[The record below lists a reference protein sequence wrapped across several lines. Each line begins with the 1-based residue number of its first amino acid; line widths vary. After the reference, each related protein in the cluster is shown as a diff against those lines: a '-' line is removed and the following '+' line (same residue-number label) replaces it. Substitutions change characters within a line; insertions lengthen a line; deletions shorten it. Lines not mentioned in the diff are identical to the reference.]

1 MSCGPGAAFGKIII
15 KMITDISKMTVNLD
29 VAVDVLI
36 EKVKQEAVKAAIAAA
51 EEAAQPLKYEG
62 SADRYN
68 TVYLDL
74 LDQNNYYDAQGE
86 SQWNLPFQI
95 PSYLGGEY

>member
-36 EKVKQEAVKAAIAAA
+36 EKVKEEGAKAAMAAA
-51 EEAAQPLKYEG
+51 EKAKQGGGK
-62 SADRYN
+62 
-68 TVYLDL
+68 TVFSGRGP
-74 LDQNNYYDAQGE
+74 NAK
-86 SQWNLPFQI
+86 
-95 PSYLGGEY
+95 

>member
-51 EEAAQPLKYEG
+51 EEAKQKAIAMAMEKAMEAIPKDHP
-62 SADRYN
+62 DREEIIKLLQDQVNDDLRTHAN
-68 TVYLDL
+68 TR
-74 LDQNNYYDAQGE
+74 
-86 SQWNLPFQI
+86 PTK
-95 PSYLGGEY
+95 

>member
-36 EKVKQEAVKAAIAAA
+36 EKV
-51 EEAAQPLKYEG
+51 
-62 SADRYN
+62 
-68 TVYLDL
+68 
-74 LDQNNYYDAQGE
+74 
-86 SQWNLPFQI
+86 
-95 PSYLGGEY
+95 